1 MGRCMALRLRIG
13 IACSSLAVLAACV
26 SSFAPPPQPP
36 RAPPVE
42 KPDVSYDWH
51 SLAIAPFGTLFKE
64 MPVGLH
70 EVLLFRDAGQ
80 GGDGRENGDC
90 YALDGTPPSFLGH
103 PADEYLLCFDQD
115 RLSRIEAS
123 VRLSPDDAGTAFAQA
138 CARWRANNPPPSAPA
153 TPQAL
158 PPVAAEPGG
167 CEGRDG
173 AVAYRAH
180 LHAAEPQ
187 SPDVLS
193 ISLFSA
199 ADPTP

>member
-1 MGRCMALRLRIG
+1 MAPRLRIG
-13 IACSSLAVLAACV
+13 LACSSLAALVACV
-26 SSFAPPPQPP
+26 SSSVPPPQPP
-36 RAPPVE
+36 RVPPVE
-42 KPDVSYDWH
+42 KPDASDDWH
-51 SLAIAPFGTLFKE
+51 SLVIAPFGTLLKE

-70 EVLLFRDAGQ
+70 EVLLFRDVGQ

-90 YALDGTPPSFLGH
+90 YTLDGAPPSFLGR

-123 VRLSPDDAGTAFAQA
+123 VRLSPDAAGAAFAEA
-138 CARWRANNPPPSAPA
+138 CARWRAKNPPPPAPA
-153 TPQAL
+153 TPQAS
-158 PPVAAEPGG
+158 PPPAAEPGG

-173 AVAYRAH
+173 AVAYRAR
-180 LHAAEPQ
+180 LRAAEAQ

-199 ADPTP
+199 ADSTP